1 MFPVS
6 VYLIPAGLARRGE
19 GKARRGEGAGG
30 GGAGE
35 RRMGRGQHYYCI
47 SIKMPGGQ
55 RLRTADIP
63 PGSYPGNVYP
73 LLRVL
78 YVAVEMTRYTVHYDR
93 RYIALDEGAYIAD
106 EFICHISAVFCHPF
120 TRHELFV
127 IGDLVYVF
135 DFGAALIRII

>member
-63 PGSYPGNVYP
+63 PGSYPGI
-73 LLRVL
+73 
-78 YVAVEMTRYTVHYDR
+78 T
-93 RYIALDEGAYIAD
+93 LDEGAYIAD